1 MITLREIAA
10 LVGGELSGDGDI
22 RITSVSDISEA
33 NSTQL
38 TFVSEEKHLEAA
50 AASKAAA
57 FIIKRGLKLPGRA
70 FVEVGSAHLAIAK
83 VLEKI
88 SSKPTYPK
96 GVHHSA
102 VVSRHA
108 RLGKDVSIM
117 PFTVIED
124 GAEIGDETVIM
135 PFTYVGKDT
144 KIGRNCLLYAGVTVR
159 ERITIGNNVIIHGGA
174 VIGADGFG
182 YTKQENGHYYKIP
195 QVGTVVIEDD
205 VEIGAN
211 SCIDRAMLSKTI
223 IGRGTKI
230 DNLVQIAH
238 NVTIGEDCIFA
249 AGSAVAGTCEIK
261 KGVVLAGQVGVA
273 DHVTIGENTVVL
285 AQSGVSKDIPDN
297 KVYWGYPA
305 DEVKSAWRA
314 LAELR
319 RMPVLIEKVKNLEIR
334 LEEMEKRLRQ

>member
-10 LVGGELSGDGDI
+10 LVGGELTGDGDI
-22 RITSVSDISEA
+22 RIASVADIGEA
-33 NSTQL
+33 DETQL
-38 TFVSEEKHLEAA
+38 AFVSEEKNLEAA
-50 AASKAAA
+50 YASKAAA
-57 FIIKRGLKLPGRA
+57 FIVKHGLKLPGKTVVA
-70 FVEVGSAHLAIAK
+70 VGSAHLAIAM

-88 SSKPTYPK
+88 GNKAVYPK

-108 RLGKDVSIM
+108 RLGRDVSIM

-124 GAEIGDETVIM
+124 GAEIGDNTVIL
-135 PFTYVGKDT
+135 PFTFIGRDT
-144 KIGRNCLLYAGVTVR
+144 KIGRNCLIYSGVSIR
-159 ERITIGNNVIIHGGA
+159 ERITIGSNVIIHSGA

-182 YTKQENGHYYKIP
+182 FTKQENGRYYKIP

-211 SCIDRAMLSKTI
+211 SCIDRAMLSKTV

-238 NVTIGEDCIFA
+238 NVKIGEDCVFA
-249 AGSAVAGTCEIK
+249 AHCAVAGTSDIK

-305 DEVKSAWRA
+305 DEVKSAWKA
-314 LAELR
+314 LAEIR

-334 LEEMEKRLRQ
+334 LEEMEKRLLK

>member
-10 LVGGELSGDGDI
+10 LVGGELSGDGDL
-22 RITSVSDISEA
+22 RISSVADISEA
-33 NSTQL
+33 DSSQL

-50 AASKAAA
+50 SASKAAA
-57 FIIKRGLKLPGRA
+57 FLIKRGLKLPGKS
-70 FVEVGSAHLAIAK
+70 VIEVGSAHLAVAK

-88 SSKPTYPK
+88 SSKTAYPK

-144 KIGRNCLLYAGVTVR
+144 KIGRNCLLYTGVTVR

-182 YTKQENGHYYKIP
+182 YTKLDNGRYYKIP
-195 QVGTVVIEDD
+195 QTGTVVIEDD

-211 SCIDRAMLSKTI
+211 SCIDRAMLSKTV

-230 DNLVQIAH
+230 DNLVQVAH
-238 NVTIGEDCIFA
+238 NVKVGEDCVFA
-249 AGSAVAGTCEIK
+249 AQCAIAGTCHIK
-261 KGVVLAGQVGVA
+261 KGVVLAGQVGIA
-273 DHVTIGENTVVL
+273 DHVNIGENAVVL

-334 LEEMEKRLRQ
+334 LEEMEKRLNK